1 MTGRPSARTHSSR
14 RADHADVSGIRWR
27 QRSGRR
33 LAAGSAA
40 LALVAL
46 AGCGEDDQE
55 SIEESVDD
63 AVTQVSD
70 AATEASDVLSTVVD
84 SIDDVTDTV
93 ADEVDDAVT
102 EVSDAVDDMTDD
114 SGSDTTALPDGP
126 PPVNPCAAG
135 ESGDLGGE
143 GPAPSADATEIEVIA
158 RDFAFDGL
166 EAIDSTGE
174 YALTLTNTGS
184 ELHEVV
190 MVRIDDDETRPI
202 EELLMEEDPSAFA
215 TDVAFAFACPGD
227 SSAPVSVQI
236 DEPGRYVA
244 VCFIPVGTTPQ
255 TPPEDFETMGPPHA
269 MEGMVAEIEVS

>member
-1 MTGRPSARTHSSR
+1 M
-14 RADHADVSGIRWR
+14 SGIRWR

-33 LAAGSAA
+33 PAAGGAV
-40 LALVAL
+40 LALIAL

-55 SIEESVDD
+55 SIEESLDD

-135 ESGDLGGE
+135 ESGGLGGE
-143 GPAPSADATEIEVIA
+143 GPAPAPDATEIEVIA
-158 RDFAFDGL
+158 REFVLDGL

-174 YALTLTNTGS
+174 FALTLTNTGS

-190 MVRIDDDETRPI
+190 MVRIDDDETRPL

-215 TDVAFAFACPGD
+215 TDVAPRVPARASRRRPCRCRSTSRAAMSPCA
-227 SSAPVSVQI
+227 SSRWAPPRRPRPRISRRWAR
-236 DEPGRYVA
+236 PTRWKGWSPR
-244 VCFIPVGTTPQ
+244 
-255 TPPEDFETMGPPHA
+255 
-269 MEGMVAEIEVS
+269 SR